1 MRARAGAA
9 GAIAAALLL
18 TGCGGGAAG
27 EEADFGADPTGTLS
41 GWGFENTDDVGQARL
56 DHAAAQLEGV
66 EITLDQTA
74 FDAQKFTT
82 LAASGSVPD
91 VVQID
96 RQFVATY
103 AAQGLLMP
111 LDACFAANEVDPQQ
125 RWYPQVVQ
133 DVTWDDQ
140 VWAVPQFYQPPL
152 ILTNARVMADA
163 GVEASDLDPS
173 DPVAMID
180 AAEAMTA
187 TEGGSISRV
196 GFDPQGVS
204 KAPTWM
210 LSFGGGIVDETGA
223 PTLDRAEN
231 VEAAQ
236 FLQQLYDAQGGF
248 AEVSSLVDSFDLFGD
263 GNPYVTDQVGAAVF
277 DQWYVNVLTPYAE
290 QVEIGATPLRNQ
302 EGDPFTAAGGSSFVI
317 PAGAANPS
325 AACAWALAL
334 TTPEAWQ
341 AAAEARATTTEAE
354 PERLGINAGLFTGSP
369 ESDTAIREGFASA
382 EGYPGFQEAIDAYYD
397 VAAEGTSLGGSPAGQ
412 QIQTELQNAMQS
424 ILLGDSSAEDA
435 LAAAQEAAQR
445 AYDQVAVE

>member
-27 EEADFGADPTGTLS
+27 GEADFSADPSGAMT

-66 EITLDQTA
+66 DITLDQTA

-152 ILTNARVMADA
+152 ILTNARVMEEA
-163 GVEASDLDPS
+163 GVEAADLDPS
-173 DPVAMID
+173 NPVAMID

-187 TEGGSISRV
+187 TEGGSVSRV

-204 KAPTWM
+204 KAATWM
-210 LSFGGGIVDETGA
+210 LSFGGGIVDESGA

-341 AAAEARATTTEAE
+341 AAAEARATTTEEE

-369 ESDTAIREGFASA
+369 ESDTAIRENFASA

-424 ILLGDSSAEDA
+424 ILLGDSSAEEA